1 MSRDTVLSK
10 PGQKEQ
16 SVKLNLLEVV
26 GQSFSIGPL
35 VDVALFLAIVAATA
49 GAVAPLAVLLA
60 SIGMVAFSMVVAFY
74 ASETG
79 GAGAIGDYIERAW
92 GRVAGVGALGLYIIS
107 LIFSGAAGFSIAVG
121 VLVSRFFVLYF
132 DWDCPWWVG
141 ALVVV
146 FAAWVLNLRGAA
158 AATRVQLL
166 LISVSVIPFLLT
178 AVAAIIKAGSTNT
191 LAVFWWG
198 NPYHG
203 DLFEALLFSVLLFGG
218 FETAAAL
225 AEETDNPKRAIPLAL
240 VGTVVAVALLLIL
253 CSYAGTMYYGQEYA
267 GKTWGNIM
275 DGYAQM
281 AENLLGAWAALWIRV
296 GVLIDF
302 FATCVGFTL
311 AAARGLFSLG
321 RAGLLPVVISNTNQR
336 GAPSGAATLVL
347 FFALLTIVGGL
358 WVPAEIRYNT
368 IFVAATGQALLLV
381 VVYSAL
387 SFGAL
392 RLLWRSGK
400 QPWWRWLVFVLATV
414 TPLLAFYGTVV
425 PLPEYPE
432 RVGFFAGMVA
442 MVVVLL
448 WLGWIRR
455 KGLL

>member
-1 MSRDTVLSK
+1 MSSDAPFSNQTGREDKSKLS
-10 PGQKEQ
+10 
-16 SVKLNLLEVV
+16 LLQVV
-26 GQSFSIGPL
+26 GQSFSVGPL

-49 GAVAPLAVLLA
+49 GAVGPLAVLLA
-60 SIGMVAFSMVVAFY
+60 SIGMVAFSIVVAFY

-92 GRVAGVGALGLYIIS
+92 GRVAGVGALGIYIIS
-107 LIFSGAAGFSIAVG
+107 LVFSGAAGFSIAVG
-121 VLVSRFFVLYF
+121 VLVSKFLELYF
-132 DWDCPWWVG
+132 GWDCQWWVG

-146 FAAWVLNLRGAA
+146 LLAWVLNLRGAA
-158 AATRVQLL
+158 TATKVQLL
-166 LISVSVIPFLLT
+166 LISVSVIPFVLT
-178 AVAAIIKAGSTNT
+178 AIAAIIQAGSANT
-191 LAVFWWG
+191 LVVFWWG

-253 CSYAGTMYYGQEYA
+253 CSYAGTMYFGQESA

-281 AENLLGAWAALWIRV
+281 AENLLGPWAALWIRV

-321 RAGLLPVVISNTNQR
+321 RAGFLPSFLSRSNQL
-336 GAPSGAATLVL
+336 GAPSSAATLVL
-347 FFALLTIVGGL
+347 FFALLTILGGL
-358 WVPAEIRYNT
+358 WVPTEIRYNT

-392 RLLWRSGK
+392 RLLWRAGK

-414 TPLLAFYGTVV
+414 APVLAFYGAVV
-425 PLPEYPE
+425 PLPAYPE
-432 RVGFFAGMVA
+432 RVGFFAGIVA
-442 MVVVLL
+442 IVVVIL
-448 WLGWIRR
+448 WLSWIRR

>member
-1 MSRDTVLSK
+1 MSIDVSLSNPNGK
-10 PGQKEQ
+10 ADK
-16 SVKLNLLEVV
+16 VKLSLLQVV
-26 GQSFSIGPL
+26 GQSFSVGPL

-49 GAVAPLAVLLA
+49 GAVGPLAVLLA

-92 GRVAGVGALGLYIIS
+92 GRVAGVGALGIYIIS
-107 LIFSGAAGFSIAVG
+107 LVFSGAAGFSIAIG
-121 VLVSRFFVLYF
+121 VLVSNFLALYF
-132 DWDCPWWVG
+132 GWNCPWWVG

-146 FAAWVLNLRGAA
+146 LSAWILNLRGAA
-158 AATRVQLL
+158 TATKVQLL
-166 LISVSVIPFLLT
+166 LISVSVIPFILT
-178 AVAAIIKAGSTNT
+178 AITAIIQAGSSNT

-253 CSYAGTMYYGQEYA
+253 CSYAGTMFYGQEHA
-267 GKTWGNIM
+267 EKAWGNIM

-281 AENLLGAWAALWIRV
+281 ADRLLGAWAALWIRV

-321 RAGLLPVVISNTNQR
+321 RSGLLPTFLSRSNQL
-336 GAPSGAATLVL
+336 GAPSAAATLVL
-347 FFALLTIVGGL
+347 FFALLTILGGL
-358 WVPAEIRYNT
+358 WVPIEIRYDT

-392 RLLWRSGK
+392 RLFWLTGK

-414 TPLLAFYGTVV
+414 APVLAFYGTVV

-432 RVGFFAGMVA
+432 SVGFFAGIVA
-442 MVVVLL
+442 IVVVIL
-448 WLGWIRR
+448 WLYWIRR

>member
-1 MSRDTVLSK
+1 
-10 PGQKEQ
+10 
-16 SVKLNLLEVV
+16 
-26 GQSFSIGPL
+26 
-35 VDVALFLAIVAATA
+35 
-49 GAVAPLAVLLA
+49 
-60 SIGMVAFSMVVAFY
+60 
-74 ASETG
+74 
-79 GAGAIGDYIERAW
+79 
-92 GRVAGVGALGLYIIS
+92 
-107 LIFSGAAGFSIAVG
+107 
-121 VLVSRFFVLYF
+121 
-132 DWDCPWWVG
+132 
-141 ALVVV
+141 
-146 FAAWVLNLRGAA
+146 
-158 AATRVQLL
+158 VQLL
-166 LISVSVIPFLLT
+166 LISVSVIPFILT
-178 AVAAIIKAGSTNT
+178 AIAAIIQAGSSNT

-253 CSYAGTMYYGQEYA
+253 CSYAGTMFYGQEHA
-267 GKTWGNIM
+267 EKAWGNIM

-281 AENLLGAWAALWIRV
+281 ADRLLGPWAALWIRV

-321 RAGLLPVVISNTNQR
+321 RSGLLPTFLSRSNQL
-336 GAPSGAATLVL
+336 GAPSAAATLVL
-347 FFALLTIVGGL
+347 FFALLTILGGL
-358 WVPAEIRYNT
+358 WVPIEIRYDT

-392 RLLWRSGK
+392 RLFWLTGK

-414 TPLLAFYGTVV
+414 APVLAFYGTVV

-432 RVGFFAGMVA
+432 SVGFFAGIVA
-442 MVVVLL
+442 IVVVIL
-448 WLGWIRR
+448 WLYWIRR